1 MQHGTP
7 LGSPLPTAVPSGQ
20 IHMRSSSI
28 EITPFTPSTI
38 YMVSFV
44 YGSKEVMVWQVPS
57 PLAPIQALTRI
68 STLYLSA
75 SQVTYT
81 STTRHKLESAYGE
94 RTWIAPYQRCTPNI
108 RVTVSS
114 SILMLLCTARCQT
127 ITKSSNDLS
136 TAMIISWQLLQEQ
149 AARDISQTHC
159 TVLVESLLPPASTC
173 TWRTATT
180 IEFSASI
187 EVNWME
193 QQSLVEKHSERSN
206 FVIRQQW
213 CWMLMA
219 IYSLRT
225 PTTTESSDQDRM
237 DFDAWSAVRMD
248 MGQHPIN
255 YILLRTW
262 LSIAMGISSSLIP
275 TIIACRSS
283 SYRSIRAV
291 SETDG
296 ATGFVAHITLWAEM
310 GSSTHTALQLSYSL
324 DVLSRWMRITHRKT
338 NYWKWRLHLSKVH
351 IESMLPESRRRWGRM
366 DLRLE
371 EKTGSTGTEVAGTQ
385 RTLVASRYRYGYV
398 SLFKENRHAS
408 FLDPFRTSRSRSQLI
423 QRRPSASRSSNS
435 SVRHS
440 QRRAVCC
447 LKLGALFIEW
457 SSGVLRS
464 VMGDSLRHSEIFFIV
479 FCDCNATLS
488 TRVLIIIEVRSL
500 ADSDNSEPNTHS
512 SFKRPS
518 ID

>member
-1 MQHGTP
+1 MRHGPPMGLP
-7 LGSPLPTAVPSGQ
+7 LRTALPSG
-20 IHMRSSSI
+20 HHHRPSSSAT
-28 EITPFTPSTI
+28 ITACTPATTP
-38 YMVSFV
+38 MVTFKF
-44 YGSKEVMVWQVPS
+44 GSKEALVPQ
-57 PLAPIQALTRI
+57 APSTPTPIITPTRMR
-68 STLYLSA
+68 SLYLWA

-94 RTWIAPYQRCTPNI
+94 RTWLVPQPRCTPNI

-310 GSSTHTALQLSYSL
+310 GGFTHAVLQLQSSF
-324 DVLSRWMRITHRKT
+324 S
-338 NYWKWRLHLSKVH
+338 
-351 IESMLPESRRRWGRM
+351 
-366 DLRLE
+366 
-371 EKTGSTGTEVAGTQ
+371 
-385 RTLVASRYRYGYV
+385 
-398 SLFKENRHAS
+398 RHAVA
-408 FLDPFRTSRSRSQLI
+408 LLRFRS
-423 QRRPSASRSSNS
+423 
-435 SVRHS
+435 
-440 QRRAVCC
+440 
-447 LKLGALFIEW
+447 
-457 SSGVLRS
+457 
-464 VMGDSLRHSEIFFIV
+464 
-479 FCDCNATLS
+479 
-488 TRVLIIIEVRSL
+488 
-500 ADSDNSEPNTHS
+500 
-512 SFKRPS
+512 
-518 ID
+518 